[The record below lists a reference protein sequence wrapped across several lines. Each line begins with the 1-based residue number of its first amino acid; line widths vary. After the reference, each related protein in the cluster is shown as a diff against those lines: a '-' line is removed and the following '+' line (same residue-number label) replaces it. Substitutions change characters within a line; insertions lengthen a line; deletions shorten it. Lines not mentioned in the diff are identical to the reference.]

1 MQRKVEESLVTRT
14 LRLDYPPSLVSQPV
28 LYQLIRLFDLTV
40 NIRRA
45 QISLEEG
52 WLEAEL
58 TGDGAEIARAIS
70 WLEEQGVT
78 VETLR

>member
-1 MQRKVEESLVTRT
+1 MVTRT
-14 LRLDYPPSLVSQPV
+14 LRLNYPPSLVSQPV
-28 LYQLIRLFDLTV
+28 LYQLIRRFSLTV

-52 WLEAEL
+52 WLETEV
-58 TGDGAEIARAIS
+58 TGDEPEIARAIS

-78 VETLR
+78 VETLS